1 MEFVLDGVVNK
12 LILLY
17 TLEKMEIPLTENSI
31 MDICTSRNK
40 WLGYMD
46 CRESLWQLLE
56 AGFIF
61 KQADPTGQTHENDL
75 QYTITYDG
83 RSCLSHYFQR
93 IPVSLREEITSFAK
107 ENRATFKRNQEY
119 VSDYYKNNDGTYTIV
134 LKIKDS
140 SSSENLFE
148 LKIRANSR
156 SQAVVACKNWRDQAP
171 KVYEYLLEH
180 VTQNL

>member
-17 TLEKMEIPLTENSI
+17 AIEKMEIPLTENSI
-31 MDICTSRNK
+31 VDICTSRNQ

-46 CRESLWQLLE
+46 CRDSLWQLVE
-56 AGFIF
+56 ANFVACSNNNVDD
-61 KQADPTGQTHENDL
+61 KEK

-93 IPVSLREEITSFAK
+93 IPVSLREEISSFAK
-107 ENRATFKRNQEY
+107 VNRSKIKRNQEY
-119 VSDYYKNNDGTYTIV
+119 VSDYFKNTNGSYTVI

-140 SSSENLFE
+140 LTNESIFEIKIKISSRN
-148 LKIRANSR
+148 
-156 SQAVVACKNWRDQAP
+156 QAVLTCKNWREQAP
-171 KVYEYLLEH
+171 EAYEFILEH
-180 VTQNL
+180 VVQSV